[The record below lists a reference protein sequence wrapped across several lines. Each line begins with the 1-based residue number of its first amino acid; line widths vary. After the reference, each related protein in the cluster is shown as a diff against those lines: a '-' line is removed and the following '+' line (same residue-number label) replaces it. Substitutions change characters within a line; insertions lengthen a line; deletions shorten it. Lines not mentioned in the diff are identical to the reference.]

1 MVLRRFFLNTL
12 ILFKMQVA
20 LYRFLGLFTAIVAV
34 LVPLGTL
41 FLILFTSGSTSEEHA
56 YLLLAGNIVVSLV
69 NTCITSLGQYI
80 GNMKEA
86 RGFEF
91 YATLPVSKLSL
102 VLALMCSNIMLSLPG
117 FIAVGIL
124 GWLIL
129 GIQISIGP
137 GFFLAVILTAA
148 TMASIGTM
156 IGVTSKTGQQ
166 ANHISLV
173 AMFVFI
179 FLAPVYYQIESLPLV
194 LQWWGRIQPVTYG
207 ANAIRAALAGLPV
220 SVYLGDLIILLALAT
235 VSLTIVTK
243 GIKWREG

>member
-20 LYRFLGLFTAIVAV
+20 LYRFLGFFTAIVAV

>member
-1 MVLRRFFLNTL
+1 MSVVRFLTHTWL
-12 ILFKMQVA
+12 LFKMQIA

-41 FLILFTSGSTSEEHA
+41 FLILFTSGAASEEQA

-102 VLALMCSNIMLSLPG
+102 VLALMGSNIMLSLPG

-124 GWLIL
+124 GWMIL
-129 GIQISIGP
+129 GIKISIGP
-137 GFFLAVILTAA
+137 WFFLAVIITAA

-156 IGVTSKTGQQ
+156 IGVLSKTGQQ

-179 FLAPVYYQIESLPLV
+179 FLAPVYYTIESLPLA
-194 LQWWGRIQPVTYG
+194 LQWWGRLQPVTYG
-207 ANAIRAALAGLPV
+207 ANAIRASLAGMPV
-220 SVYLGDLIILLALAT
+220 STYIWDLLIISVIAVISLA
-235 VSLTIVTK
+235 IVTR
-243 GIKWREG
+243 GIQWREG